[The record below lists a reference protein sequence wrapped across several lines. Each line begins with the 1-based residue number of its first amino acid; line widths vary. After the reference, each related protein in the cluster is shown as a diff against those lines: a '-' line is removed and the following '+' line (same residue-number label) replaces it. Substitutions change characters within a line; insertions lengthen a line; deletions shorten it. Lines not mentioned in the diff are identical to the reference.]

1 MRPPLEPTDEQPS
14 SSNSSQSAP
23 RSDAPPPNSRL
34 VQWLDRHAHPESR
47 TFRYLDLIRAVTQV
61 LTLAGLVALVLQ
73 LHQANITA
81 KRDAYNR
88 SVEASFLIEQLE
100 LANPDLACALLPE
113 GPERQLEVSALR
125 EMRYLELNLDLVERL
140 WQQHQ
145 DGLFDDEEW
154 EPWQRWFRD
163 GVVTGEM
170 FPAVWAWDRDY
181 YQEDFARYVDAVVAD
196 ELARRATESRAAGG
210 TPTAPRQLADYA
222 AIRSGETPV
231 C

>member
-1 MRPPLEPTDEQPS
+1 VSTLGPAPPPP
-14 SSNSSQSAP
+14 
-23 RSDAPPPNSRL
+23 DAPPPHPRL
-34 VQWLDRHAHPESR
+34 THWLDRHAHPESR

-61 LTLAGLVALVLQ
+61 LTLAGLIALVVQ

-88 SVEASFLIEQLE
+88 SVEASLLIEQLE
-100 LANPDLACALLPE
+100 LANLDLACALLEE
-113 GPERQLEVSALR
+113 GPERQLAVDEMRA
-125 EMRYLELNLDLVERL
+125 MRYLELNLDLHERL

-145 DGLFDDEEW
+145 DGIFGDEEW
-154 EPWQRWFRD
+154 EPWKRWFRD

-196 ELARRATESRAAGG
+196 ELARRAAESRAARG
-210 TPTAPRQLADYA
+210 TPSAPRQLADYA
-222 AIRSGETPV
+222 AIRSGTDPA

>member
-1 MRPPLEPTDEQPS
+1 LRPPLEPTNEQPPRPDPG
-14 SSNSSQSAP
+14 QSALTP
-23 RSDAPPPNSRL
+23 DAPPPSSGLAR
-34 VQWLDRHAHPESR
+34 WLDRHAHPQSR
-47 TFRYLDLIRAVTQV
+47 TFRYLDLLRAVTQV
-61 LTLAGLVALVLQ
+61 LTLAGLLALVVQ

-88 SVEASFLIEQLE
+88 SVDASVLIEQLE
-100 LANPDLACALLPE
+100 LNNPEFACALLPE
-113 GPERQLEVSALR
+113 GPERQLDLR
-125 EMRYLELNLDLVERL
+125 ELQAMRYLEMNLDLHERL

-145 DGLFDDEEW
+145 EGIFDDEEW

-181 YQEDFARYVDAVVAD
+181 YQADFAQYVDGVLAD
-196 ELARRATESRAAGG
+196 EVARRAAATVAAGG
-210 TPTAPRQLADYA
+210 TPSPPRTLEDYA
-222 AIRSGETPV
+222 GLSPAATPA